1 MLVAPSRSRKGPAVT
16 RLIAVRRTLV
26 AGAVAPL
33 LLTGLAACGEDG
45 GTKATDP
52 GGDSVAGAA
61 LLAGLQT
68 GDEVDPG
75 EFVGLV
81 VDGME
86 ASTTGHLTMTTSMGK
101 TGELTA
107 EGDVD
112 YTADPVAMA
121 MTMSMPM
128 MGGSSADI
136 RFVDGIF
143 YMSLGEMT
151 GGKFWKVDPS
161 DSSSPLGDLGPML
174 DGMDPRAMMERVE
187 PAIETVTYD
196 GEEDVDGR
204 SLDRYELTVDT
215 AALAEAMDAP
225 DAAMAQLPDTV
236 TYDLWLDEEHRM
248 AQTTMELPI
257 QGSTAVVE
265 MSMDDWG
272 KDVSIEAPPADQ
284 IAELPGMFGSASASP
299 KV

>member
-1 MLVAPSRSRKGPAVT
+1 MT
-16 RLIAVRRTLV
+16 RLTAVRRNL
-26 AGAVAPL
+26 AAAAAVPL

-45 GTKATDP
+45 GDQATDP
-52 GGDSVAGAA
+52 AGDSAAGAA

-75 EFVGLV
+75 EFVDLV
-81 VDGME
+81 VDGLE
-86 ASTTGHLTMTTSMGK
+86 ASTTAHLTMTTSMGK
-101 TGELTA
+101 TGEMTA

-112 YTADPVAMA
+112 YTAEPVAMA

-128 MGGSSADI
+128 MGGSPADI

-143 YMSLGEMT
+143 YMSLGQMT
-151 GGKFWKVDPS
+151 DGKFWKLDPS
-161 DSSSPLGDLGPML
+161 DSSSPLGDLGSML
-174 DGMDPRAMMERVE
+174 DGLDPRATMERVE
-187 PAIETVTYD
+187 PAIDTVTYD

-204 SLDRYELTVDT
+204 TLDRYELTVDT

-225 DAAMAQLPDTV
+225 AAAMAQLPDTV
-236 TYDLWLDEEHRM
+236 SYDLWLDEEHRM

-272 KDVSIEAPPADQ
+272 KDVSIEAPAADQ
-284 IAELPGMFGSASASP
+284 ITELPDMLGSASAKP
-299 KV
+299 EV